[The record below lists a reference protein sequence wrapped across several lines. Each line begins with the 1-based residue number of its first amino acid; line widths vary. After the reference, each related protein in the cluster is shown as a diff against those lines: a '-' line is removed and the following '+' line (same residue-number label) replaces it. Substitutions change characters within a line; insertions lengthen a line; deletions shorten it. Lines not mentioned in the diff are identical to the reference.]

1 MLLQSDYHI
10 HAAFYRIKKTGDIPG
25 PTAAEQT
32 AAARAAGSGTVGIVE
47 HCNASAKHPFS
58 CLEDLS
64 NEYYGNG
71 FDRNGV
77 FLGVEADLAEDG
89 SDFCGSDGRKKL
101 KLHYVIGS
109 VHLGPSLIP
118 EISDY
123 ISSEYRRITNCLRL
137 NSNVDII
144 GHPFGEGMR
153 WEKAGVISKWSW
165 QMIPEDYLE
174 DILHFAAESGKA
186 LEINRCDF
194 SDPVYL
200 DFLRRMCSEKIIFS
214 VGSDA
219 HSTAAVAVAKER
231 TARLE
236 TLGFEENHHWRPRI

>member
-1 MLLQSDYHI
+1 
-10 HAAFYRIKKTGDIPG
+10 
-25 PTAAEQT
+25 
-32 AAARAAGSGTVGIVE
+32 
-47 HCNASAKHPFS
+47 
-58 CLEDLS
+58 
-64 NEYYGNG
+64 
-71 FDRNGV
+71 
-77 FLGVEADLAEDG
+77 
-89 SDFCGSDGRKKL
+89 
-101 KLHYVIGS
+101 
-109 VHLGPSLIP
+109 
-118 EISDY
+118 
-123 ISSEYRRITNCLRL
+123 
-137 NSNVDII
+137 
-144 GHPFGEGMR
+144 
-153 WEKAGVISKWSW
+153 
-165 QMIPEDYLE
+165 MIPEDYLE